1 MADEKAERF
10 EDQASFDEL
19 PDGDGVVVVSSDFR
33 VMSAN
38 LPAEKILRRR
48 LPKGALMDL
57 SGVIAEP
64 HRREAVA
71 AFREAVERGL
81 STSGLLAETSDPP
94 EAGSPATFTFSFDP
108 LFGPTDEI
116 IGVLITL
123 TQKLVNGKTVPHE
136 ESLAYDSV
144 FEQLAEGVFTINDRW
159 RITAFNRRAQEIT
172 GYRLEEVMGQHCWD
186 IFSSDLC
193 QSNCPLKISMETG
206 VVCMDQDVRILAKD
220 GRQQSILVNAS
231 AIKNKR
237 GLVIG
242 AVETFRPVDSAK
254 PPEMTHLNGHD
265 PCMPIIGESPELM
278 AVLRLLP
285 DVAASDATVLI
296 EGESG
301 TGKELIAK
309 SIHFQ
314 SPRARGPFVPVNCSA
329 FAQTLLESELFG
341 HVKGAF
347 TGAVSSKVGRFELAK
362 GGTLF
367 LDEIAE
373 INPET
378 QVKLLRVIEEK
389 VFERVGGNRSI
400 PMDTRIIAA
409 TNKNLNEEVRR
420 GHFRSDLFFRLRTVP
435 LDLPPLRERSSDI
448 PLLVNY
454 FVSRF
459 NRKYKKN
466 VRGVD
471 PRVLREFIRYPWPGN
486 VRELEHALEY
496 AFVFVKG
503 PVITS
508 SHLHGLLQDHPR
520 SKKVLEGPASL
531 TPFESEDEKLSIQKA
546 LKKSHGHRDAA
557 AQMLSISRTSLWRKM
572 KRHGLV

>member
-10 EDQASFDEL
+10 EEQVSFDEL
-19 PDGDGVVVVSSDFR
+19 PDGDGVVVVSLDFR

-57 SGVIAEP
+57 SEVIAEP
-64 HRREAVA
+64 HRREVLT

-81 STSGLLAETSDPP
+81 STSGLLAETFEKSGSP
-94 EAGSPATFTFSFDP
+94 EAFTVSFDP
-108 LFGPTDEI
+108 LYGPSDEI
-116 IGVLITL
+116 IGVLVTL
-123 TQKLVNGKTVPHE
+123 TQKLVNGKTSPHE

-172 GYRLEEVMGQHCWD
+172 GYRLEEVMGKHCWD

-242 AVETFRPVDSAK
+242 AVETFRPVDSAR
-254 PPEMTHLNGHD
+254 PPEMAHLNGHD
-265 PCMPIIGESPELM
+265 PRMPIIGESPELM
-278 AVLRLLP
+278 ALLRLLP

-309 SIHFQ
+309 AIHFQ

-347 TGAVSSKVGRFELAK
+347 TGAVNSKVGRFELAK

-373 INPET
+373 INPES

-389 VFERVGGNRSI
+389 VFERVGGNRPI

-409 TNKNLNEEVRR
+409 TNRNLIEEVQKGR
-420 GHFRSDLFFRLRTVP
+420 FRSDLFFRLRTVP

-471 PRVLREFIRYPWPGN
+471 PRVLREFMRYPWPGN

-503 PVITS
+503 PVITFS
-508 SHLHGLLQDHPR
+508 NLHGLLQDQPR
-520 SKKVLEGPASL
+520 FKKVPEVQSRGLS
-531 TPFESEDEKLSIQKA
+531 FESEDEKLSIQKA

-572 KRHGLV
+572 KRHGLA

>member
-1 MADEKAERF
+1 MVDEKVERY
-10 EDQASFDEL
+10 EEQVSFDEL
-19 PDGDGVVVVSSDFR
+19 PDGDGVVVVSPDFR
-33 VMSAN
+33 VMGAN
-38 LPAEKILRRR
+38 LPAEKIFRRR
-48 LPKGALMDL
+48 LPKGALIDL
-57 SGVIAEP
+57 VAAIAEP
-64 HRREAVA
+64 HRREVLA
-71 AFREAVERGL
+71 AFHEAVGKGV
-81 STSGLLAETSDPP
+81 STSGLLAETFVESGFP
-94 EAGSPATFTFSFDP
+94 EIFTVSFDP
-108 LFGPTDEI
+108 LCGDGDEI
-116 IGVLITL
+116 IGVLVTFKK
-123 TQKLVNGKTVPHE
+123 KLASGKAAPHE
-136 ESLAYDSV
+136 DMLAYDSV

-172 GYRLEEVMGQHCWD
+172 GYRSEEVLGKHCWD

-206 VVCMDQDVRILAKD
+206 VVCMDQDVRIIAKD

-242 AVETFRPVDSAK
+242 AVETFRPVDSARS
-254 PPEMTHLNGHD
+254 PEMANLNGYD
-265 PCMPIIGESPELM
+265 PGIPIIGESPELM
-278 AVLRLLP
+278 GLLRLLP

-309 SIHFQ
+309 AIHFQ

-329 FAQTLLESELFG
+329 FVQTLLESELFG

-347 TGAVSSKVGRFELAK
+347 TGAVNSKVGRFELAK

-389 VFERVGGNRSI
+389 AFERVGGNRPI
-400 PMDTRIIAA
+400 PMDTRIIVA
-409 TNKNLNEEVRR
+409 TNRNLIEEVQKGR
-420 GHFRSDLFFRLRTVP
+420 FRSDLFFRLRTVP
-435 LDLPPLRERSSDI
+435 LELPPLRARSSDI

-454 FVSRF
+454 FVTRF
-459 NRKYKKN
+459 NRKYNKN

-471 PRVLREFIRYPWPGN
+471 PQVLRELMRYSWPGN

-508 SHLHGLLQDHPR
+508 SHIHGLLQGQPR
-520 SKKVLEGPASL
+520 SKRVLEGAVDL
-531 TPFESEDEKLSIQKA
+531 TAFESEDEKLSIQKA
-546 LKKSHGHRDAA
+546 LKRSHGHRDAA